1 MEQLSTVQQSH
12 RNQGINHHRGR
23 EIRAPQTNSII
34 MASRVRQPIDAAA
47 LEQYLSR
54 HITSFTAPLE
64 VKQFGFGQSNPTY
77 QLISGDGAKYVM
89 RKKPPGKLLSTS
101 AHQVEREYRILA
113 ALAPTD
119 VPVPKV
125 YCLCEDPSI
134 IGTAFYVMEFLDGR
148 IIEDAAMLAYP
159 AQERSLM
166 WQSATETLAKL
177 HSLDH
182 KALGLGTFGKSSGFY
197 DRQLKTWQR
206 TAASQGTVVD
216 VDTRKPVGSIPHL
229 SELLSHFSKEQ
240 PVDRATIVHG
250 DYKID
255 NLVFH
260 RSEPR
265 VIGVLDW
272 EMSTIGHP
280 LSDLC
285 ALLGVYYTADADVQW
300 TMQNTAFRPGAVEG
314 LPTVDQALGQYT
326 RVAGWDPTPDMHW
339 AMAFS
344 MMRGAVICQGIAAR
358 AARRQASS
366 EEAKKYADSFVP
378 MAEYSWTLVKRSA
391 KETDSVRKGSKL

>member
-1 MEQLSTVQQSH
+1 
-12 RNQGINHHRGR
+12 
-23 EIRAPQTNSII
+23 
-34 MASRVRQPIDAAA
+34 MAGRVRQPIDTAA
-47 LEQYLSR
+47 LERYLVG
-54 HITSFTAPLE
+54 HVPGFTAPLE

-77 QLISGDGAKYVM
+77 QLIAGDGTKYVM
-89 RKKPPGKLLSTS
+89 RKKPPGKLLSAS

-119 VPVPKV
+119 VPVPRV
-125 YCLCEDPSI
+125 YCLCEDAEV

-148 IIEDAAMLAYP
+148 IIEDAAMLAYS
-159 AQERSLM
+159 AKERRLM
-166 WQSATETLAKL
+166 WQSAVETLAKL
-177 HSLDH
+177 HRLDH
-182 KALGLGTFGKSSGFY
+182 RALGLDTFGKSSGFY
-197 DRQLKTWQR
+197 NRQLKTWQR
-206 TAASQGTVVD
+206 TAASQEGVVD
-216 VDTRKPVGSIPHL
+216 VDTGTPVGSIPHFP
-229 SELLSHFSKEQ
+229 ELLAYFAQEQ
-240 PVDRATIVHG
+240 PQDRAAIVHG
-250 DYKID
+250 DFKID

-260 RSEPR
+260 RTEPR

-300 TMQNTAFRPGAVEG
+300 TMQNRAFRAGATQG
-314 LPTVDQALGQYT
+314 LPAVDEALAQY
-326 RVAGWDPTPDMHW
+326 AGVVGTWDPRPDMHW

-366 EEAKKYADSFVP
+366 EEAKRYADSFVP
-378 MAEYSWTLVKRSA
+378 MAEYSWTLVQPRA
-391 KETDSVRKGSKL
+391 QERVAVGGGPKL